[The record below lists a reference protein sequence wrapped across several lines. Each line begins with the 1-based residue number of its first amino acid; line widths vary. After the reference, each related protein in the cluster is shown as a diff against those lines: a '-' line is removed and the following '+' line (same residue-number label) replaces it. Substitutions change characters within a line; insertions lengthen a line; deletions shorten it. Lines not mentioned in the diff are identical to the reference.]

1 MTALLGTAIMALALI
16 LASFASE
23 VWHLMLSQGVLFG
36 VGASLVYYPAIGAP
50 SHWFDAKRGFA
61 LGLAVSGTGLGG
73 LALAPATQ
81 ALMDGVGV
89 AWTLRILALFCV
101 LVW

>member
-1 MTALLGTAIMALALI
+1 MALALI
-16 LASFASE
+16 LASFATQI
-23 VWHLMLSQGVLFG
+23 WQLMLTQGVLFG
-36 VGASLVYYPAIGAP
+36 IGASLAYYPAIGAP

-89 AWTLRILALFCV
+89 EWTLRALALFCV
-101 LVW
+101 IVW